1 MIKFLAILLVGL
13 TFESTGIVLM
23 KKGMIEIGQLQGY
36 NAAEIFRVFKAGVLN
51 HQIWLGV
58 FFQAL
63 FFACLLVLMSRSD
76 VSFLWPLTALSLVF
90 ATVSAMIFLHETVTW
105 VRWVGVVLIMLG
117 AACISYSEHAKE
129 KPSPPRATN
138 QLTQSTTVK

>member
-1 MIKFLAILLVGL
+1 MLKFLAILLVGL
-13 TFESTGIVLM
+13 TCESTGIVLM
-23 KKGMIEIGQLQGY
+23 KKGMNQIGQLQGY
-36 NAAEIFRVFKAGVLN
+36 NVAEVFRIFKAGVGN

-63 FFACLLVLMSRSD
+63 FFGCLLVLMSRSD

-90 ATVSAMIFLHETVTW
+90 ATVSAMIFLGETVSW
-105 VRWVGVVLIMLG
+105 LRWVGVVLIMMG

-129 KPSPPRATN
+129 KAPPAATAAA
-138 QLTQSTTVK
+138 STTEK

>member
-1 MIKFLAILLVGL
+1 MLKFLIILLIGL

-23 KKGMIEIGQLQGY
+23 KKGMNDIHQAQGY
-36 NAAEIFRVFKAGVLN
+36 SVSELFRVFKAGVMN

-63 FFACLLVLMSRSD
+63 FFACLLVLMSKSD
-76 VSFLWPLTALSLVF
+76 ISFLWPLTALSLVF
-90 ATVSAMIFLHETVTW
+90 ATVSAMIFLHETVSC
-105 VRWVGVVLIMLG
+105 VRWVGVILIMLG

-129 KPSPPRATN
+129 KPLPPAPVET
-138 QLTQSTTVK
+138 STTK